1 METIVVSRRKFT
13 GNFDTYFK
21 KIEEGAQLILKWG
34 NKQTIIPPAEA
45 IKDDTAYTKEEWDA
59 KIAASIAQ
67 VEAGDYIVLTKEKR
81 KELLGL

>member
-45 IKDDTAYTKEEWDA
+45 IKDDTAYTKEEFEAMLAESLAD
-59 KIAASIAQ
+59 K
-67 VEAGDYIVLTKEKR
+67 EAGHVVEWTEELR
-81 KELLGL
+81 KELAGL

>member
-34 NKQTIIPPAEA
+34 NKQTIISPAEA
-45 IKDDTAYTKEEWDA
+45 VKDDTAYTKEEFEAMLAQSMAEA
-59 KIAASIAQ
+59 K
-67 VEAGDYIVLTKEKR
+67 AGNCKVLTEER
-81 KELLGL
+81 WKELSGL